1 MRTAGGQGTNTSYL
15 VNRAGTQQGECGVP
29 SAQTAETEP
38 ENSGVSH
45 CETDRV
51 TVFFKY

>member
-15 VNRAGTQQGECGVP
+15 VNRAGTQHGECGVP
-29 SAQTAETEP
+29 AQTAETEP
-38 ENSGVSH
+38 GNSGVSH

-51 TVFFKY
+51 VVFLKY